1 MEIKRQQL
9 LLRLLMRKQV
19 QVMSLCVKLFRV
31 QLLLHWV
38 HHGPMWL
45 IRLTTYRLLYQVLQ
59 LHNIA
64 ELIER
69 TILRDGFFC
78 FMSQLLFNL

>member
-1 MEIKRQQL
+1 VYYKSSTGSDVVTITHAAL
-9 LLRLLMRKQV
+9 GT
-19 QVMSLCVKLFRV
+19 S
-31 QLLLHWV
+31 W
-38 HHGPMWL
+38 
-45 IRLTTYRLLYQVLQ
+45 TYVAYQVLQ

>member
-9 LLRLLMRKQV
+9 LLRCTTSQADESMRDAIQSAV
-19 QVMSLCVKLFRV
+19 VAALGTS
-31 QLLLHWV
+31 W
-38 HHGPMWL
+38 
-45 IRLTTYRLLYQVLQ
+45 TYVAYQVLQ